1 MAPGTRRVR
10 PTLGQ
15 ERRLWQQGI
24 CAVAGVDE
32 VGIGP
37 LAGPVVAA
45 AVMFPAQQLASD
57 TDIPA
62 AWPQGVRDSKTLT
75 EKARQRLDADI
86 RRVARAIG
94 LGLVEVEEID
104 RINIYQAG
112 LKAMRLA
119 VEGLDVTPQQVLIDG
134 RQVPGLTCPQTAFI
148 KGDRDI
154 FSIAAASIIAKVYR
168 DGLMTELEARYPHYG
183 FARHKGYG
191 TAAHRA
197 ALREFGPCPAHR
209 RSFRLV

>member
-1 MAPGTRRVR
+1 MAPRARLV
-10 PTLGQ
+10 PPALSQ
-15 ERRLWQQGI
+15 ERRLWQHGFY
-24 CAVAGVDE
+24 AVAGIDE

-45 AVMFPAQQLASD
+45 AVMFPVQQLASD
-57 TDIPA
+57 QDIPA

-75 EKARQRLDADI
+75 SRARQRLDVDI
-86 RRVARAIG
+86 RQVAQAIG
-94 LGLVEVEEID
+94 IGLVEVEEID

-119 VEGLDVTPQQVLIDG
+119 VERLSIPPQHVLVDG
-134 RQVPGLTCPQTAFI
+134 RYVPDLACPQTAFT

-168 DGLMTELEARYPHYG
+168 DRLMTELDIRYPHYG
-183 FARHKGYG
+183 FAQHKGYG
-191 TAAHRA
+191 TAAHRV

-209 RSFRLV
+209 RSFRLL

>member
-1 MAPGTRRVR
+1 MAPSARL
-10 PTLGQ
+10 PTLSQ
-15 ERRLWQQGI
+15 ERRLWQHGFRT
-24 CAVAGVDE
+24 VAGVDE
-32 VGIGP
+32 VGSGP

-45 AVMFPAQQLASD
+45 AVIFPAQQLASD
-57 TDIPA
+57 QEIPT

-75 EKARQRLDADI
+75 SKARQRLDVDM
-86 RRVARAIG
+86 RQVVQAIG
-94 LGLVEVEEID
+94 IGLVEVEEID

-119 VEGLDVTPQQVLIDG
+119 VERLSVPPQQVLVDG
-134 RQVPGLTCPQTAFI
+134 RRVPDLACPQTAFT

-168 DGLMTELEARYPHYG
+168 DGLMTELDSRYPHYG

-197 ALREFGPCPAHR
+197 ALRKFGPCPAHR
-209 RSFRLV
+209 RSFRLL